1 MSSTETRPRHFTIL
15 DGMALV
21 AATALALAPAMWSQ
35 GPLKMRL
42 DQVEWDRLH
51 EASYRDSLRN
61 QPTLVRG
68 VLDRLAE
75 MAIIF
80 LTVFTPV
87 IFVLRLLPPR
97 PTPPD
102 LARQPGLWATGG
114 AIWGIIA
121 IAWLGFQSPVV
132 VPGAVAAAW
141 LVLIVTKRWV
151 AEPSWIDRA
160 GRAIGICWLATL
172 PFFLRMG

>member
-21 AATALALAPAMWSQ
+21 AATALALAPSMWSQ

-51 EASYRDSLRN
+51 EASYRDSLWN
-61 QPTLVRG
+61 QTTFVSG
-68 VLDRLAE
+68 VLDRLSE

-80 LTVFTPV
+80 LMVFTLV
-87 IFVLRLLPPR
+87 LFLLRLVPPR
-97 PTPPD
+97 PLLRD
-102 LARQPGLWATGG
+102 LARQPGFWATGG
-114 AIWGIIA
+114 AISGIIA

-132 VPGAVAAAW
+132 VPGAVGIAW
-141 LVLIVTKRWV
+141 LVLAVTKRWA

-160 GRAIGICWLATL
+160 GLAIGICWLATL
-172 PFFLRMG
+172 PFFVWMG